1 MMRSYHRVVCVIVS
15 TLVTLVP
22 GRAAAQGTDTVPM
35 ELALALLRSPGD
47 GLRLLVGKTPEHFPS
62 QLTPA
67 SSKLLGSAQRDL
79 SSTAVFISTLNPRDA
94 MISWERGAAKA
105 GWTRPPGYSPVQR
118 NGLISSNTPLSIPV
132 FCSNGI
138 YASLT
143 AHVRFD
149 GGSTL
154 LMQYSDP
161 SVQSLCNATRNETA
175 GNAQVVVTQDTMPV
189 PGLLPPPGVS
199 VVRSSNRETVDNWE
213 QHAHLS
219 GARTSTAVLQH
230 YANQLT
236 SAGFSAAAP
245 AISEGTATQTFR
257 RRLPGSGFDVVASI
271 VILTNPFD
279 TTSMN
284 AQLMVFRRR

>member
-1 MMRSYHRVVCVIVS
+1 MMRSYNRVVWVFAS
-15 TLVTLVP
+15 TLVALFP
-22 GRAAAQGTDTVPM
+22 GRAVAQGTDTVPM

-47 GLRLLVGKTPEHFPS
+47 GLRLLVGKTPEQFPS

-79 SSTAVFISTLNPRDA
+79 STTAVFISTLDPRDA
-94 MISWERGAAKA
+94 MISWERGAARA
-105 GWTRPPGYSPVQR
+105 GWTRPPGYAPVQR
-118 NGLISSNTPLSIPV
+118 NGFISSNTPLGIPV

-161 SVQSLCNATRNETA
+161 SVQSLCSATRSETA
-175 GNAQVVVTQDTMPV
+175 ANPQVVVTQDTMPV
-189 PGLLPPPGVS
+189 PALLPPAGLS
-199 VVRSSNRETVDNWE
+199 VVQYANRETVDNWE
-213 QHAHLS
+213 QHARIS
-219 GARTSTAVLQH
+219 GAKTASGVLQH

-236 SAGFSAAAP
+236 SAGFTAAAP
-245 AISEGTATQTFR
+245 AMSEGTATQTFR
-257 RRLPGSGFDVVASI
+257 RKLPDSGFDISVSI
-271 VILTNPFD
+271 VVLANPFD

-284 AQLMVFRRR
+284 AQLSVFRRR